1 MPVETLSQ
9 NAPRPSAAH
18 ADGTTRHGESPAVS
32 DAVFRAAFSQGPE
45 AIALTR
51 AQDGTIAEVNA
62 EWLRLTGFS
71 REEVLGRTAV
81 EIGHWPNEQ
90 AREAAL
96 TPLKMNGRI
105 TDADVTLIMKDG
117 MPRMIRMN
125 ANLVEAEGEAYI
137 LIFLRDVTA
146 DRLAQEAMLA
156 SEKALERAYETLN
169 RQVKLYEITE
179 KVAKVGHWVT
189 YPDDPMVH
197 FSHGYA
203 EMTGAPQKMSAPQ
216 GIYKQQVVAQ
226 DLNIFKN
233 ALRQMNGETVEY
245 RYIHADGS
253 TRWIRSRMHRQIEH
267 GVVKADFGIVQEIT
281 AERQAMEALQAQLA
295 FIQKITSRAPGV
307 LFEFQAWPDGRMNF
321 PFISAGIEQF
331 IGVTEREVCEDAH
344 QFFNHIHRDDLPHL
358 LEVSQ
363 EATRTLTPW
372 ECEVRTWPRSG
383 PQRWLLGSAVPEVR
397 PDGAVLWCGSF
408 LDITARKS
416 MLEQL
421 QQSEMRFRSLTE
433 LSSDWYWEQDADF
446 RFVHVDG
453 STESTN
459 GVPTKV
465 YVGRTR
471 WDSGVLGVTDA
482 QWAAHKAQL
491 ERHEPFRDFE
501 MQRLRED
508 GSMSWVSISGAPIL
522 GPRGEFRGYR
532 GTGRDIT
539 ARKQAEADIERLAF
553 FDALTGLPN
562 RRLLID
568 RLNHALEASARHT
581 SHGALLFID
590 LDNFKILNDTMGHHT
605 GDELLKQVADRL
617 SKCVRSA
624 DTVARLGGDEFVV
637 MLEEIGE
644 MPADAAALAE
654 TVGKKILLALNQEYD
669 LEGQRHHSSP
679 SIGVT
684 LFFQHAHSL
693 DELLKRADLAMYQA
707 KAAGRNTLRFFDPQ
721 MQAAAS
727 ARATLEADMR
737 LGLERNEFLLYY
749 QPVVDA
755 QARITGVEA
764 LVRWQH
770 PERGLVSPAE
780 FIPVAEQT
788 GLILPLGQWVLETAC
803 AQLVEWSAQASTQ
816 RLTMAVNVSA
826 RQFRHPEFSNQ
837 LLSLLRVSGA
847 NPYRLKLELTESL
860 LLSDIEDAIVKMG
873 ELRSIGVNF
882 SLDDFGTG
890 YSSLSYLKRLPLDQ
904 LKIDQSFVRDVLN
917 DPNDAAIARTILNLA
932 QSLDLG
938 VVAEGVETKGQHEF
952 LLRAGCKAFQG
963 YLFGRPV
970 PVVQLDLRV
979 R

>member
-1 MPVETLSQ
+1 MPVETHSKK
-9 NAPRPSAAH
+9 APHPSAAH
-18 ADGTTRHGESPAVS
+18 ADGASRPAESPVIS
-32 DAVFRAAFSQGPE
+32 DALFKSIFSLGPE
-45 AIALTR
+45 AIVLTR
-51 AQDGTIAEVNA
+51 AQDGTIAEVNQ
-62 EWLRLTGFS
+62 EWLRLTGFT

-81 EIGHWPNEQ
+81 EIGHWSDER
-90 AREAAL
+90 AREEAL
-96 TPLKMNGRI
+96 TPLKINGRI
-105 TDADVTLIMKDG
+105 TDADIPLTMKDG
-117 MPRMIRMN
+117 IPRIVRMN
-125 ANLVEAEGEAYI
+125 ANLVELEGEAYI
-137 LIFLRDVTA
+137 LIYLRDVTA

-156 SEKALERAYETLN
+156 GEKALERAYEKLN
-169 RQVKLYEITE
+169 RQVKLYEMTE
-179 KVAKVGHWVT
+179 TVAKVGHWAT
-189 YPDDPMVH
+189 YPGDPLVH
-197 FSHGYA
+197 FSHGYM
-203 EMTGAPQKMSAPQ
+203 EMAGMPGQNTAPL
-216 GIYKQQVVAQ
+216 GTYRTQVIEEDRPKFA
-226 DLNIFKN
+226 K
-233 ALRQMNGETVEY
+233 ALREMNGETVEY
-245 RYIHADGS
+245 RWAHPDGS

-267 GVVKADFGIVQEIT
+267 GEVKADFGIVQEIT
-281 AERQAMEALQAQLA
+281 SERSALEAVGAQLA
-295 FIQKITSRAPGV
+295 FIQKITGRAPGV
-307 LFEFQAWPDGRMNF
+307 LYEFQSWPDGRMHF
-321 PFISAGIEQF
+321 PFMSAGIEQL
-331 IGVTEREVCEDAH
+331 IGVTDQEIRDNPH
-344 QFFNHIHRDDLPHL
+344 LFFNHVHREDLPNL
-358 LEVSQ
+358 LAVTQAASRALTSWEV
-363 EATRTLTPW
+363 EIRTYAKN
-372 ECEVRTWPRSG
+372 R
-383 PQRWLLGSAVPEVR
+383 PQRWLLGSAVPESR
-397 PDGAVLWCGSF
+397 PDGSVLWCGSL
-408 LDITARKS
+408 LDITSHKLTMER
-416 MLEQL
+416 L

-446 RFVHVDG
+446 RFVRVDG
-453 STESTN
+453 NMESTN
-459 GVPTKV
+459 GVRTEV
-465 YVGRTR
+465 YVGKTR
-471 WDSGVLGVTDA
+471 WESGVLGVTDT
-482 QWAAHKAQL
+482 QWALHRAQL

-501 MQRLRED
+501 MQRLRDD
-508 GSMSWVSISGAPIL
+508 GSMSWVSISGTPIL
-522 GPRGEFRGYR
+522 GAKGEFRGYR

-605 GDELLKQVADRL
+605 GDELLKQVAERL

-637 MLEEIGE
+637 MLEDIGE
-644 MPADAAALAE
+644 MPAEAAALAE
-654 TVGKKILLALNQEYD
+654 NVGKKILLSLNQDYA

-684 LFFQHAHSL
+684 LFFQHNHSL

-737 LGLERNEFLLYY
+737 MGLERNEFLLYY

-770 PERGLVSPAE
+770 PERGLVPPGE
-780 FIPVAEQT
+780 FISMAEQT

-803 AQLVEWSAQASTQ
+803 AQLVAWSAQATTE

-837 LLSLLRVSGA
+837 LLGLLRVSGA

-904 LKIDQSFVRDVLN
+904 LKIDQSFVHDVLS

-938 VVAEGVETKGQHEF
+938 VVAEGVETQGQHDF
-952 LLRAGCKAFQG
+952 LLQAGCKAFQG

-970 PVVQLDLRV
+970 PVEQLVLPAV
-979 R
+979 